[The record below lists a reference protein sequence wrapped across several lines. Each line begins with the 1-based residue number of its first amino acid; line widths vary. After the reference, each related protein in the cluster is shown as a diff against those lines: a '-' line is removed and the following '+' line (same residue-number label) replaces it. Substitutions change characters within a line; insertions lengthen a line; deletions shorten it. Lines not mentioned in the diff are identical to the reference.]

1 MHDFSYSIPQNVMF
15 GAGKLRSLPDL
26 LGKLGMKK
34 VFLVSDRGLE
44 KLGVVG
50 RVESIITEGGYE
62 VESFLD
68 VEPNPS
74 AETVEAAAEAC
85 RASGAEGIVALG
97 GGSSM
102 DVAKTAG
109 VLVAHGGSIRDY
121 EGPLRVPGPI
131 TPVIAVPT
139 TAGTGSEAT
148 IAAVISDNV
157 RNYKFSVLSPEI
169 RPHHVILDPELI
181 YSLPAGVAASTGI
194 DAFIHALEAYLSRD
208 ATPFS
213 DAMGEQAMQLI
224 ADNIRAF
231 VADRS
236 NKEAADAMMIGSN
249 FAGVAFSAARTGN
262 VHALSHP
269 VSAYFHVAHGVA
281 NAILLPPVLRFNATV
296 DNGRYEKVYRFLTGK
311 TVEDFKPEMLV
322 EEVEKLLEELNMPK
336 TLSEVGVTEDK
347 IDQMSDDAM
356 ASGTTTANPR
366 DTSIEDVVAL
376 YHAAM

>member
-1 MHDFSYSIPQNVMF
+1 M
-15 GAGKLRSLPDL
+15 
-26 LGKLGMKK
+26 
-34 VFLVSDRGLE
+34 FLVSDRGLE

-50 RVESIITEGGYE
+50 RIEKIVSEAGFA
-62 VESFLD
+62 VQSFLD

-74 AETVEAAAEAC
+74 AETVDAAAAAC
-85 RASGAEGIVALG
+85 GDFGATAIVALG

-109 VLVAHGGSIRDY
+109 VLVVYGGSIRDY
-121 EGPLRVPGPI
+121 EGPLKVPGPGL
-131 TPVIAVPT
+131 PVIAVPT

-148 IAAVISDNV
+148 IAAVISDNE
-157 RNYKFSVLSPEI
+157 RNCKFSVISPEI
-169 RPHHVILDPELI
+169 RPQHVVLDPELI
-181 YSLPAGVAASTGI
+181 YSLPASVAAATGI
-194 DAFIHALEAYLSRD
+194 DAFIHALEAYVSRD

-224 ADNIRAF
+224 ADNIRDF
-231 VADRS
+231 VADRG
-236 NKEAADAMMIGSN
+236 NEEAAAAMMLGSN

-281 NAILLPPVLRFNATV
+281 NAILLPPVLRFNAAV
-296 DNGRYEKVYRFLTGK
+296 DEGRFEKVYGFLTHERAESFEPK
-311 TVEDFKPEMLV
+311 MLV
-322 EEVEKLLEELNMPK
+322 DEVERLLSDLNLPK

-347 IDQMSDDAM
+347 IQVMAEDAM